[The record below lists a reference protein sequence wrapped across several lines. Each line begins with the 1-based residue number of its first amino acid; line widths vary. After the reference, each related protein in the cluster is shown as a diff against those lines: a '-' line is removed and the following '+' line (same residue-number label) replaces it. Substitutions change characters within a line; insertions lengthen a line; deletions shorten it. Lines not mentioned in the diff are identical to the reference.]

1 MADLKDTTKLKD
13 QCQAFL
19 SSLSQ
24 SECMLITLRD
34 ELYEG
39 DWDSMLKDLEARL
52 SGKPYIFKLVNR
64 IESDIKGIKKIREFE
79 EQNSVN
85 LNDYL

>member
-1 MADLKDTTKLKD
+1 MADPKDNTRQKEK
-13 QCQAFL
+13 CRSFVA
-19 SSLSQ
+19 SLSQ

-52 SGKPYIFKLVNR
+52 NGKPYIFKLVNR